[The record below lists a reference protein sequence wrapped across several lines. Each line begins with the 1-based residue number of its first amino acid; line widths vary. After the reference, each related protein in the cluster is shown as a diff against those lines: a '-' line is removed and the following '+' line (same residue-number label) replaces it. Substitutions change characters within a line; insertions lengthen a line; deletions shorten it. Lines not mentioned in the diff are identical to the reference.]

1 MIPSFYIVFTFPFFF
16 LCCFHLPSCH
26 TAQKRKSLRH
36 DSFLHTHQA
45 FQLQISIAFQSKT
58 DKKKINF
65 LLRVFIINQKHSLSE
80 SLSVPG
86 FTYNANT
93 LFCSFRLTK
102 DRWVE
107 EEENSSF
114 NPSFPFSLSEQLLPA
129 HMTRHVIYSTATPTT
144 LSVAL
149 TLPHATH
156 SLSIWLSAQHFIL
169 WPKAIMKSRFKQVH
183 NSQTSGWVGG
193 IFVMLGMIRYELYDR
208 FLYLY
213 STPFSLSVH

>member
-1 MIPSFYIVFTFPFFF
+1 MLEFKWLLFASLYSPIYREIVVWYLHFTLFSLFLFFF

-26 TAQKRKSLRH
+26 TAQKKKSLHH

-58 DKKKINF
+58 DKKNQF
-65 LLRVFIINQKHSLSE
+65 LLRVLIINQKHSLSE
-80 SLSVPG
+80 SLSVAG

-93 LFCSFRLTK
+93 LLCSFRLTK
-102 DRWVE
+102 DRCVE
-107 EEENSSF
+107 EEENASF

-156 SLSIWLSAQHFIL
+156 SLSIWLS
-169 WPKAIMKSRFKQVH
+169 KVH
-183 NSQTSGWVGG
+183 NTLSYGQKQSWNAGLNKFTIHRPVGG
-193 IFVMLGMIRYELYDR
+193 WGV
-208 FLYLY
+208 
-213 STPFSLSVH
+213 SLLC

>member
-1 MIPSFYIVFTFPFFF
+1 MALICLFILTDLSRNCCMIPSFYIVFTFPFFF

-26 TAQKRKSLRH
+26 TAQKKKSLHH

-58 DKKKINF
+58 DKKKKSIF
-65 LLRVFIINQKHSLSE
+65 FSRVLIINQKHSLSE
-80 SLSVPG
+80 SLSVAG

-93 LFCSFRLTK
+93 LLCSFRLTK
-102 DRWVE
+102 DRCVE
-107 EEENSSF
+107 EEENASF

-156 SLSIWLSAQHFIL
+156 SLSI
-169 WPKAIMKSRFKQVH
+169 
-183 NSQTSGWVGG
+183 
-193 IFVMLGMIRYELYDR
+193 
-208 FLYLY
+208 
-213 STPFSLSVH
+213 

>member
-1 MIPSFYIVFTFPFFF
+1 MALICLFILTDLSRNCCMIPSFYIVFTFPFFS
-16 LCCFHLPSCH
+16 CVVSIYQAVTLP
-26 TAQKRKSLRH
+26 KKKKSLHH

-58 DKKKINF
+58 DKKIHF

-80 SLSVPG
+80 SLSVAG
-86 FTYNANT
+86 FTYNTNT
-93 LFCSFRLTK
+93 LLCSFRPTK
-102 DRWVE
+102 DRCVE
-107 EEENSSF
+107 EEENASF

-156 SLSIWLSAQHFIL
+156 SLSIWLS
-169 WPKAIMKSRFKQVH
+169 KVH
-183 NSQTSGWVGG
+183 NTLSYGQKQSWNAGLNKFTIHRPVGG
-193 IFVMLGMIRYELYDR
+193 WRV
-208 FLYLY
+208 
-213 STPFSLSVH
+213 SLLC

>member
-1 MIPSFYIVFTFPFFF
+1 MIPSFYIVFTFPFFS
-16 LCCFHLPSCH
+16 CVVSIYQAVTLPKKEKVCVMIH
-26 TAQKRKSLRH
+26 FCTPTKHFNFKFPLP
-36 DSFLHTHQA
+36 FKVKLT
-45 FQLQISIAFQSKT
+45 
-58 DKKKINF
+58 KKKIYF

-193 IFVMLGMIRYELYDR
+193 GG
-208 FLYLY
+208 YLCY
-213 STPFSLSVH
+213 VRHD